1 MYTIYKAIILGL
13 LLIVNVTHASEPQ
26 APLTVHLPTLSLNLT
41 YPSPV
46 RLSQVLSDTQ
56 AAIQS
61 KGNFPVFWLAAQLLE
76 PKNKKQ
82 ITVLENELIS
92 QLILLGQAEPQT
104 KIKADLLIKFIHTND
119 FNYRHFISLDNDLV
133 RIQPQLDPLLKG
145 DFILKTP
152 GRSDQIRIVGGKE
165 VNQRVEQ
172 IAQRSIADYLKSIP
186 LPDTSNTSFVY
197 VIQPDG
203 VVNRASNV
211 YWQNTAT
218 FFAPGATL
226 FIGFDALP
234 TQFASLNQQ
243 IADLLRYLS
252 PLTVPGTI

>member
-1 MYTIYKAIILGL
+1 MNAIYKIIIVGL
-13 LLIVNVTHASEPQ
+13 LLVVNATRASEPQ
-26 APLTVHLPTLSLNLT
+26 APLTVHLPALSLNLT

-56 AAIQS
+56 ASIQT
-61 KGNFPVFWLAAQLLE
+61 KGNFSVFWLAAQLLE
-76 PKNKKQ
+76 PNKNEQ
-82 ITVLENELIS
+82 VTVLKNELIT
-92 QLILLGQAEPQT
+92 QLTRLSQT
-104 KIKADLLIKFIHTND
+104 KPKTKVKADQLIKFIHAND
-119 FNYRHFISLDNDLV
+119 FNYRHFISLDNDFV
-133 RIQPQLDPLLKG
+133 RIQPQLDPLLEG
-145 DFILKTP
+145 HFILKTP

-165 VNQRVEQ
+165 INQRVEQ

-197 VIQPDG
+197 IIQPDG

-211 YWQNTAT
+211 YWQHTAT